1 MYSTKQKL
9 VLLVVVIT
17 IKLSET
23 ERDDH
28 NRDGAFPCGHKSSE
42 HHQFPIKSYP
52 LLGCTLSLIKN
63 RHRVIEWT
71 TELLAKSSSA
81 TITLTGLFG
90 RSCIY
95 TSNPS
100 NVQHIIKT
108 RFHFYQKDVI
118 LRRSLLDLLGNGI
131 FLVDGAKW
139 KFQRQLMSRELKA
152 STFHQLV
159 KTVTMKE
166 LSSRLLPLFSSA
178 IEEDHVLDLQDIFRR
193 FTFDMVC
200 QVAFGYDPHYLLPS
214 LVLLNTPL
222 ADAYRTAINISM
234 GRCICPPLLWKVKKL
249 LNI

>member
-1 MYSTKQKL
+1 M
-9 VLLVVVIT
+9 
-17 IKLSET
+17 
-23 ERDDH
+23 
-28 NRDGAFPCGHKSSE
+28 
-42 HHQFPIKSYP
+42 
-52 LLGCTLSLIKN
+52 
-63 RHRVIEWT
+63 
-71 TELLAKSSSA
+71 LAKSSSA

-166 LSSRLLPLFSSA
+166 FSSRLLPLFSSA